1 MRKFLAAFL
10 AVAALAV
17 SGMTNVFATETAVS
31 VNYEFLGARA
41 EWPGFAGGKIVVTP
55 AENTPAEGH
64 YLVYYTDDKGVLA
77 GYDELATTPVTGNK
91 VTIPVE
97 DGLMIPMGATGIAV
111 FHSETRFLDEAP
123 AIGEAIAVCSIP
135 ESKRLKSLGELQVSF
150 GALSDTHM
158 ELPAL

>member
-97 DGLMIPMGATGIAV
+97 DGLMIPMGATGIAAKISLSLSGNISSALFSISV
-111 FHSETRFLDEAP
+111 YG
-123 AIGEAIAVCSIP
+123 IKIA
-135 ESKRLKSLGELQVSF
+135 F
-150 GALSDTHM
+150 GM
-158 ELPAL
+158 